1 MSSPLMRP
9 KSSRRIAQVA
19 FLVNTSAPSPVM
31 NGASPPELCSG
42 SPALLAANQ
51 QLYEL
56 RQAFGYR
63 LEVGAHRGLEPAAP
77 TSAASLSADQPA
89 WLPDHLGWG
98 STVLTRALRAAGV
111 RGKGQPESPVKQQA
125 APGSSVDN
133 ASYRVKQPPRAEQLS
148 QPEQLPQPESVKLY
162 PDIALGM
169 LQDGQAGA
177 GRIWLLLRH
186 LDVEGR
192 GWLAMDV
199 VRQQLTGRDSATR
212 VCGWRQ
218 LRNLLR
224 QGEGVYWKR
233 EAIPAHK
240 SGPTAGRGP
249 TGGWGKS
256 SAAGRI
262 WLKSAAKVAVAL
274 GVERLSRRPV
284 ALPVQVLLGGMGQ
297 VRAHFYASFHSG
309 RRSNNPISRATLE
322 RITHVPER
330 TQRNYEKA
338 AGVTGQRNIAVGQ
351 RYSTKE
357 AQERAWR
364 HGRATFEFIDRNGE
378 QGPAG
383 QRYVAWR
390 LPNSYLGCHEPS
402 PTGRQKKINQQ
413 IDLVNSGAQ
422 GNDLCLSVAQDL
434 SNAQAVRAPATS
446 DRSLLFHP
454 SGLEAGKAYNRDQAV
469 DAYWPERSSGPG
481 PGSPRGLGTPCSWRP
496 IRVWARKQFR
506 LWSVLPAQERPG
518 IDRA

>member
-1 MSSPLMRP
+1 VSRPLVRP
-9 KSSRRIAQVA
+9 KSLRRIAQVA
-19 FLVNTSAPSPVM
+19 FLVNTSAPSPIM
-31 NGASPPELCSG
+31 DGASPPEHRSG

-56 RQAFGYR
+56 RQALGCR
-63 LEVGAHRGLEPAAP
+63 PEIGRRRGLEPAAP
-77 TSAASLSADQPA
+77 ASTVSLPADELA

-98 STVLTRALRAAGV
+98 SSVLTQALRAAGV
-111 RGKGQPESPVKQQA
+111 YGEGQPESRVKQRA

-133 ASYRVKQPPRAEQLS
+133 VSPQAEQLPPPEAAA
-148 QPEQLPQPESVKLY
+148 QLEQLPQPDSVKLY

-169 LQDGQAGA
+169 LQAGQAGA

-186 LDVEGR
+186 LDVDGQ
-192 GWLAMDV
+192 GWLALDV
-199 VRQQLTGRDSATR
+199 VRQQLTGRHSATR

-218 LRNLLR
+218 LRNLLC
-224 QGEGVYWKR
+224 QGEGIYWKR
-233 EAIPAHK
+233 ETVPDHR
-240 SGPTAGRGP
+240 SGLTSGHGPTSGRG
-249 TGGWGKS
+249 KR
-256 SAAGRI
+256 SARGRI

-274 GVERLSRRPV
+274 DVERLSRRPV
-284 ALPVQVLLGGMGQ
+284 ALPVQVLLDGIGQ

-330 TQRNYEKA
+330 TQRSYEKT
-338 AGVTGQRNIAVGQ
+338 AGVAGRRNIAVGR
-351 RYSTKE
+351 RYSAKE
-357 AQERAWR
+357 VQERAWR
-364 HGRATFEFIDRNGE
+364 HGRATFEFVDRNGE

-383 QRYVAWR
+383 KQYVAWR

-422 GNDLCLSVAQDL
+422 GNDLCLSDAQVHR
-434 SNAQAVRAPATS
+434 SPATS

-454 SGLEAGKAYNRDQAV
+454 SGLEAGKAYNRDHSV
-469 DAYWPERSSGPG
+469 DAYWPALGLGGGSRRPAGVTAQTAYGLWAVLPSQEQ
-481 PGSPRGLGTPCSWRP
+481 PGSGRP
-496 IRVWARKQFR
+496 
-506 LWSVLPAQERPG
+506 
-518 IDRA
+518 